1 MSKTDQKPHSA
12 EGLLARV
19 PWVSI
24 FRGFSRQPG
33 ARRPPP
39 LTSSYLIMPISY
51 QNAGAFCWKA
61 AFEIL
66 KEAALRS
73 IFRLES
79 GLVFCREQ
87 VPQ

>member
-12 EGLLARV
+12 EGLLAQV
-19 PWVSI
+19 HLVSI

-33 ARRPPP
+33 PRRPQS
-39 LTSSYLIMPISY
+39 LTSSYLAMLNRY

-66 KEAALRS
+66 KAAALRS
-73 IFRLES
+73 IFRLEP
-79 GLVFCREQ
+79 GLVFCRGQ